1 MDNNSNNDNN
11 NVQRYQASSTN
22 LNTVIS
28 NPTVNINDTMN
39 MNIQNMSSNQG
50 INNTANSNVNS
61 MINPS
66 VTAPNIPVNS
76 GPEPTNKYINTNINN
91 NNNNNN
97 NNNTV
102 NSNININN
110 NNVNTINTSN
120 MSNVAPSI
128 NRTYVTNEVKP
139 KKKTASIK
147 MGSEFKTALLI
158 VVILLI
164 FILFLPII
172 SDLIH

>member
-1 MDNNSNNDNN
+1 MDNNSNNN

-50 INNTANSNVNS
+50 INNTTNGNVNS

-91 NNNNNN
+91 NN
-97 NNNTV
+97 TV
-102 NSNININN
+102 NSNIN
-110 NNVNTINTSN
+110 NNVNTINTINTSN

>member
-1 MDNNSNNDNN
+1 MDNNSNNN

-50 INNTANSNVNS
+50 INNTANGNVNS

-76 GPEPTNKYINTNINN
+76 GPEPTNKYINTNIHT
-91 NNNNNN
+91 
-97 NNNTV
+97 NT
-102 NSNININN
+102 NINTNTISQNN
-110 NNVNTINTSN
+110 INTSN

>member
-1 MDNNSNNDNN
+1 MDNNSNNNN

-76 GPEPTNKYINTNINN
+76 L
-91 NNNNNN
+91 
-97 NNNTV
+97 
-102 NSNININN
+102 S
-110 NNVNTINTSN
+110 
-120 MSNVAPSI
+120 
-128 NRTYVTNEVKP
+128 
-139 KKKTASIK
+139 
-147 MGSEFKTALLI
+147 
-158 VVILLI
+158 
-164 FILFLPII
+164 
-172 SDLIH
+172 LIHI

>member
-1 MDNNSNNDNN
+1 MESDFMNNQDSPNSGSY
-11 NVQRYQASSTN
+11 RASQGN

-28 NPTVNINDTMN
+28 NPSVNINDTMN

-50 INNTANSNVNS
+50 INNTANGNVNS

-76 GPEPTNKYINTNINN
+76 GPEPTNKY
-91 NNNNNN
+91 
-97 NNNTV
+97 
-102 NSNININN
+102 
-110 NNVNTINTSN
+110 INTSN

>member
-1 MDNNSNNDNN
+1 MDNNSNNN

-50 INNTANSNVNS
+50 INNTANGNVNS

-91 NNNNNN
+91 N
-97 NNNTV
+97 TV
-102 NSNININN
+102 NSNININ

>member
-1 MDNNSNNDNN
+1 MDNNSNNN

-50 INNTANSNVNS
+50 INNTANGNVNS

-91 NNNNNN
+91 NN
-97 NNNTV
+97 TV

-110 NNVNTINTSN
+110 NDVNTINTSN

>member
-1 MDNNSNNDNN
+1 MDNNSNNN

-50 INNTANSNVNS
+50 INNTANGNVNS

-76 GPEPTNKYINTNINN
+76 GPGPTNKYINTNI
-91 NNNNNN
+91 N

>member
-1 MDNNSNNDNN
+1 MDNNSNNN
-11 NVQRYQASSTN
+11 NVQKYQASSTN

-50 INNTANSNVNS
+50 INNTANGNVNS

-91 NNNNNN
+91 NNNN
-97 NNNTV
+97 TV
-102 NSNININN
+102 NSNINNN

>member
-1 MDNNSNNDNN
+1 MDNNSNNN

-50 INNTANSNVNS
+50 INNTTNGNVNS

-76 GPEPTNKYINTNINN
+76 GPEPTNKYINTNI
-91 NNNNNN
+91 NNN

>member
-1 MDNNSNNDNN
+1 MDNNSNNN

-50 INNTANSNVNS
+50 INNTANGNVNS

-76 GPEPTNKYINTNINN
+76 GPEPTNKYINTNI
-91 NNNNNN
+91 N

>member
-1 MDNNSNNDNN
+1 MNNNSNNN

-50 INNTANSNVNS
+50 INNTANGNVNS

-76 GPEPTNKYINTNINN
+76 GPEPTNKYINTNINTNTISQN
-91 NNNNNN
+91 N
-97 NNNTV
+97 
-102 NSNININN
+102 
-110 NNVNTINTSN
+110 INTSN

-139 KKKTASIK
+139 KKKNTSIK

>member
-1 MDNNSNNDNN
+1 MDNNSNNN

-50 INNTANSNVNS
+50 INNTTNGNVNS

-76 GPEPTNKYINTNINN
+76 GPEPTNK
-91 NNNNNN
+91 
-97 NNNTV
+97 
-102 NSNININN
+102 
-110 NNVNTINTSN
+110 
-120 MSNVAPSI
+120 
-128 NRTYVTNEVKP
+128 
-139 KKKTASIK
+139 
-147 MGSEFKTALLI
+147 
-158 VVILLI
+158 
-164 FILFLPII
+164 
-172 SDLIH
+172 

>member
-1 MDNNSNNDNN
+1 MDNNSNNN

-50 INNTANSNVNS
+50 INNTTNGNVNS

-91 NNNNNN
+91 NN
-97 NNNTV
+97 TV
-102 NSNININN
+102 NSNINN
-110 NNVNTINTSN
+110 NNVNTSN

>member
-1 MDNNSNNDNN
+1 MDNNSNNN

-50 INNTANSNVNS
+50 INNTANGNVNS

-91 NNNNNN
+91 NN
-97 NNNTV
+97 TV
-102 NSNININN
+102 NSNINN

-139 KKKTASIK
+139 KKKTTSIK

>member
-1 MDNNSNNDNN
+1 MDNNSNNN

-50 INNTANSNVNS
+50 INNTTNGNVNS

-91 NNNNNN
+91 NN
-97 NNNTV
+97 TV
-102 NSNININN
+102 NSNNN

>member
-1 MDNNSNNDNN
+1 MDNNSNNN

-50 INNTANSNVNS
+50 INNTANGNVNS

-76 GPEPTNKYINTNINN
+76 GPEPTNKYINTNI
-91 NNNNNN
+91 NN

-139 KKKTASIK
+139 KKRNTSIK
-147 MGSEFKTALLI
+147 MGSEFKTALFNCSNIINIYI
-158 VVILLI
+158 V
-164 FILFLPII
+164 FLPII

>member
-1 MDNNSNNDNN
+1 MDNNSNNN

-50 INNTANSNVNS
+50 INNTTNSNVNS

-76 GPEPTNKYINTNINN
+76 GPEPTNKYINTNINTN
-91 NNNNNN
+91 TNV
-97 NNNTV
+97 NNNTI
-102 NSNININN
+102 SQNN
-110 NNVNTINTSN
+110 INTSN

>member
-1 MDNNSNNDNN
+1 MDNNSNNN

-39 MNIQNMSSNQG
+39 MNIQNMSSDQG
-50 INNTANSNVNS
+50 INNTANGNVNS

-76 GPEPTNKYINTNINN
+76 GPELTNKYINTNINN
-91 NNNNNN
+91 NN
-97 NNNTV
+97 T
-102 NSNININN
+102 
-110 NNVNTINTSN
+110 VNTINTSN

>member
-1 MDNNSNNDNN
+1 MDNNSNNN

-22 LNTVIS
+22 LITVIS

-50 INNTANSNVNS
+50 INNTANGNVNS

-66 VTAPNIPVNS
+66 VTAPNIHVNS
-76 GPEPTNKYINTNINN
+76 GPEPTNKYINTNI
-91 NNNNNN
+91 N

>member
-1 MDNNSNNDNN
+1 MNNNSNNN

-50 INNTANSNVNS
+50 INNTANGNVNS

-91 NNNNNN
+91 NTVNSNIN

-102 NSNININN
+102 NSNININ

-128 NRTYVTNEVKP
+128 NRTYGTNEVKP
-139 KKKTASIK
+139 KKKNTSIK

>member
-1 MDNNSNNDNN
+1 MNNNSNNN

-50 INNTANSNVNS
+50 INNTANGNVNS

-76 GPEPTNKYINTNINN
+76 GPEPTNKYINTNINTNTISQN
-91 NNNNNN
+91 N
-97 NNNTV
+97 
-102 NSNININN
+102 
-110 NNVNTINTSN
+110 INTSN

>member
-1 MDNNSNNDNN
+1 MDNNSNNN
-11 NVQRYQASSTN
+11 NVQKYQASSTN

-50 INNTANSNVNS
+50 INNTTNGNVNS

-76 GPEPTNKYINTNINN
+76 GSEPTNKYINTNINN
-91 NNNNNN
+91 NN
-97 NNNTV
+97 TV
-102 NSNININN
+102 NSNINN

-139 KKKTASIK
+139 KKKTTSIK

>member
-1 MDNNSNNDNN
+1 MDNNSNNN

-50 INNTANSNVNS
+50 INNTANGNVNS

-76 GPEPTNKYINTNINN
+76 GPEPTNKYINTNI
-91 NNNNNN
+91 N

-139 KKKTASIK
+139 KKKTASVK

>member
-1 MDNNSNNDNN
+1 MDNNSNNN

-50 INNTANSNVNS
+50 INNTANGNVNS

-76 GPEPTNKYINTNINN
+76 GSEPTNKYINTNIN
-91 NNNNNN
+91 
-97 NNNTV
+97 
-102 NSNININN
+102 NN

-139 KKKTASIK
+139 KKKNTSIK

>member
-1 MDNNSNNDNN
+1 MDNNSNNN

-50 INNTANSNVNS
+50 INNTANGNVNS
-61 MINPS
+61 MINPT

-76 GPEPTNKYINTNINN
+76 GSEPTNKYINTNINN
-91 NNNNNN
+91 NNNN
-97 NNNTV
+97 TV
-102 NSNININN
+102 NSNINNN

-139 KKKTASIK
+139 KKKNTSIK

>member
-1 MDNNSNNDNN
+1 MDNNSNNN
-11 NVQRYQASSTN
+11 NVQKYQASSTN

-50 INNTANSNVNS
+50 INNTANGNVNS

-91 NNNNNN
+91 NN
-97 NNNTV
+97 TV
-102 NSNININN
+102 NSNINN

-139 KKKTASIK
+139 KKKTTSIK

>member
-1 MDNNSNNDNN
+1 MDNNSNNNN

-91 NNNNNN
+91 NN
-97 NNNTV
+97 
-102 NSNININN
+102 
-110 NNVNTINTSN
+110 VNTINTSN

>member
-1 MDNNSNNDNN
+1 MDNNSNNN

-61 MINPS
+61 TINPS

-91 NNNNNN
+91 NN
-97 NNNTV
+97 TV
-102 NSNININN
+102 NSNINN
-110 NNVNTINTSN
+110 NNVNTINTINTSN

>member
-1 MDNNSNNDNN
+1 MDNNSNNN

-76 GPEPTNKYINTNINN
+76 GPEPTNKYINTNINTN
-91 NNNNNN
+91 TNV
-97 NNNTV
+97 NNNTI
-102 NSNININN
+102 SQNN
-110 NNVNTINTSN
+110 INTSN

-139 KKKTASIK
+139 KKKNASIK

>member
-1 MDNNSNNDNN
+1 MDNNSNNN

-50 INNTANSNVNS
+50 INNTANGNVNS

-76 GPEPTNKYINTNINN
+76 GPEPTNKYINTNI
-91 NNNNNN
+91 NNNN

>member
-1 MDNNSNNDNN
+1 MDNNSNNN

-50 INNTANSNVNS
+50 INNTANGNVNS

-76 GPEPTNKYINTNINN
+76 GLEPTNKYINTNINN
-91 NNNNNN
+91 NN
-97 NNNTV
+97 TV
-102 NSNININN
+102 NSNINN

-139 KKKTASIK
+139 KKKTTSIK